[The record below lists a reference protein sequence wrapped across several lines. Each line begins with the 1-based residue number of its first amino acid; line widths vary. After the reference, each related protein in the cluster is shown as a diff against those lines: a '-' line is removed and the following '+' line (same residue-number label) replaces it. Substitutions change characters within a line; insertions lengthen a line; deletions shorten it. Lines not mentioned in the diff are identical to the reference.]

1 MMTQAYYTG
10 LSGLQNYTTAI
21 DITSDNIANA
31 NTVGYRETT
40 TEFASLFETSVASTN
55 AMNDSIGLGTRLNA
69 TSLSTANG
77 SLIET
82 ERSSDLAILGDGWFG
97 VQGTSGNTLY
107 TKDGSFGVD
116 SDGSLV
122 TADGYYVLGS
132 MGGNIDEN
140 NQITQALETTPLQD
154 PNQQTPLQLPETL
167 TFPISAS
174 TTASFDAN
182 LGNNEEPVS
191 MSVALVD
198 EEGNRNN
205 LELIFQKNEQ
215 QDTLGVTYTVTS
227 KVTSADGTIE
237 YSNDNGEV
245 VFDETGRFVSSTLTT
260 VDNNGTPVKLDFG
273 SGYDGLTSTTL
284 SEAYASSSADGD
296 VGGELLGYTFSENGD
311 VIASFSNGE
320 QSSVAKV
327 AVYHF
332 QNDQG
337 LSRVGSSKFETS
349 SNSGEAIFYKD
360 QEGNNVI
367 GAHITSGALESSNVD
382 LTTGL
387 TDLIVMQRSYDAN
400 SKTIT
405 TADEM
410 IQKALQMSA
419 N

>member
-21 DITSDNIANA
+21 DVVSDNLANA

-40 TEFASLFETSVASTN
+40 AEFASLFETSVASTN

-116 SDGSLV
+116 SNGSLV

-154 PNQQTPLQLPETL
+154 PNQQTPLQLPQTL
-167 TFPISAS
+167 TYPVSAS

-191 MSVALVD
+191 MNVALVD
-198 EEGNRNN
+198 GEGNRNN
-205 LELIFQKNEQ
+205 LELLFQKNEQ

-227 KVTSADGTIE
+227 KVTSANGTIE

-245 VFDETGRFVSSTLTT
+245 VFDETGGFVSSTLTT

-320 QSSVAKV
+320 QSSVAKI

-360 QEGNNVI
+360 QEGNNVT